1 MRIKILNIDRCGLV
15 FDISRVL
22 FEYQLNI
29 LYMQVE
35 KNVIYLETKAIS
47 PESELLILE
56 AIRQIASITDVL
68 PMDDASAKNKT
79 TNSTVIFDE
88 ILHASTSMQQAIAMA
103 KRCAVTESTVLIR
116 GETGTGKELFA
127 KALHAGSPRAAKS
140 FLALNCA
147 ALPENLLESELFGYE
162 DGAFTGASRGGKAGL
177 FELSNGGTLF
187 LDEIGEISP
196 HVQAKLLRVL
206 QEHKIR
212 RIGSKKEI
220 SLDVRIIAATNQDLE
235 KMLHDGSFRADLY
248 YRLNVVP
255 LFLPPLRERRE
266 DISILVPAFL
276 QQYAKRL
283 NRDTL
288 TISSEAMAT
297 LMQYDWPGNI
307 RELENHIERAVNL
320 VEGRSIQTEDIVMDS
335 KKASPPMPT
344 ECAEGKKTLREI
356 LDETEKK
363 ILCQA
368 LCHYHTSRKLA
379 RALGI
384 SHTGVL
390 QKLHKYGLD
399 FASSQA

>member
-35 KNVIYLETKAIS
+35 KNVIHLETKSIS
-47 PESELLILE
+47 PESELLVLE
-56 AIRQIASITDVL
+56 TIRQIASITDVL
-68 PMDDASAKNKT
+68 PLDDASSKNKT

-88 ILHASTSMQQAIAMA
+88 ILHASTTMQQAITMA

-127 KALHAGSPRAAKS
+127 KALHAGSPRSAKS

-147 ALPENLLESELFGYE
+147 VLPENLLESELFGYE

-177 FELSNGGTLF
+177 FELSNSGTLF

-220 SLDVRIIAATNQDLE
+220 LLDVRIIAATNQNLE

-266 DISILVPAFL
+266 DISLLVPAFL

-288 TISSEAMAT
+288 TISNEAMAA

-307 RELENHIERAVNL
+307 RELENRIERAVNL
-320 VEGRSIQTEDIVMDS
+320 VEGRSIQIEDIVMDS

-344 ECAEGKKTLREI
+344 ECTEGKKTLREI

>member
-47 PESELLILE
+47 PESELLILD

-68 PMDDASAKNKT
+68 PLDDATKNKT
-79 TNSTVIFDE
+79 PRSTVIFDE
-88 ILHASTSMQQAIAMA
+88 ILHASTTMQQAIAMA

-127 KALHAGSPRAAKS
+127 KALHAGSPRATKI

-235 KMLHDGSFRADLY
+235 KILHDGSFRADLY

-266 DISILVPAFL
+266 DISLLVPAFL

-288 TISSEAMAT
+288 TISSEAMAA

-307 RELENHIERAVNL
+307 RELENRIERAVNL
-320 VEGRSIQTEDIVMDS
+320 VEGRCIQIEDIVMDS
-335 KKASPPMPT
+335 KKTSASIST

-356 LDETEKK
+356 LGETEKK

-379 RALGI
+379 RVLGI
-384 SHTGVL
+384 SHTGVI

>member
-35 KNVIYLETKAIS
+35 KNVICLETKAIS
-47 PESELLILE
+47 PESELFILE

-68 PMDDASAKNKT
+68 LLDDVSTKNKT
-79 TNSTVIFDE
+79 TESAVIFDE
-88 ILHASTSMQQAIAMA
+88 ILHASTTMQQVIAMA
-103 KRCAVTESTVLIR
+103 KRCAVSESTVLIR

-127 KALHAGSPRAAKS
+127 KALHAGSPRASKS
-140 FLALNCA
+140 FLAINCA

-162 DGAFTGASRGGKAGL
+162 DGAFTGASHGGKAGL

-212 RIGSKKEI
+212 RIGSKKEM

-276 QQYAKRL
+276 QQYAKHL

-307 RELENHIERAVNL
+307 RELENRIERAVNL
-320 VEGRSIQTEDIVMDS
+320 VEGHCIQREDIVIDS
-335 KKASPPMPT
+335 KKISTHLET
-344 ECAEGKKTLREI
+344 ECTEGKKTLREI

-379 RALGI
+379 RVLGI
-384 SHTGVL
+384 SHTGVI
-390 QKLHKYGLD
+390 QKLHKYGLG
-399 FASSQA
+399 FTNSQA

>member
-47 PESELLILE
+47 PESELLILD

-68 PMDDASAKNKT
+68 PLDDATKNKT
-79 TNSTVIFDE
+79 PRSTVIFDE
-88 ILHASTSMQQAIAMA
+88 ILHASTTMQQAIAMA

-127 KALHAGSPRAAKS
+127 KALHAGSPRATKI

-235 KMLHDGSFRADLY
+235 KMLHDGSFRDDLY

-266 DISILVPAFL
+266 DISLLVPAFL

-288 TISSEAMAT
+288 TISSEAMAA

-307 RELENHIERAVNL
+307 RELENRIERAVNL
-320 VEGRSIQTEDIVMDS
+320 VEGRCIQIEDIVMDS
-335 KKASPPMPT
+335 KKTSASIST

-356 LDETEKK
+356 LGETEKK

-379 RALGI
+379 RVLGI
-384 SHTGVL
+384 SHTGVI

>member
-29 LYMQVE
+29 LYMHVE

-68 PMDDASAKNKT
+68 PLDDASKNKT
-79 TNSTVIFDE
+79 TSSSVIFDE
-88 ILHASTSMQQAIAMA
+88 ILHASTTMQQAIAMA
-103 KRCAVTESTVLIR
+103 KRCATSESTVLIR

-127 KALHAGSPRAAKS
+127 KALHAGSPRATKS
-140 FLALNCA
+140 FLAINCA

-255 LFLPPLRERRE
+255 LFLPPLRKRRE
-266 DISILVPAFL
+266 DIAILVPAFL

-288 TISSEAMAT
+288 TISNEAMAA

-307 RELENHIERAVNL
+307 RELENRIERAVNL
-320 VEGRSIQTEDIVMDS
+320 VEGRSIQIEDIVMDS
-335 KKASPPMPT
+335 KKAAAPLPI

-384 SHTGVL
+384 SHTGVI
-390 QKLHKYGLD
+390 QKLHKYGLN
-399 FASSQA
+399 FASSQV

>member
-47 PESELLILE
+47 PESELLILD

-68 PMDDASAKNKT
+68 PLDDATKNKT
-79 TNSTVIFDE
+79 PRSTVIFDE
-88 ILHASTSMQQAIAMA
+88 ILHASTTMQQAIAMA

-127 KALHAGSPRAAKS
+127 KALHAGSPRATKI

-235 KMLHDGSFRADLY
+235 KMLHDGSFRDDLY

-266 DISILVPAFL
+266 DISLLVPAFL

-288 TISSEAMAT
+288 TISSEAMAA

-307 RELENHIERAVNL
+307 RELENRIERAVNL
-320 VEGRSIQTEDIVMDS
+320 VEGRCIQIEDIIMDS
-335 KKASPPMPT
+335 KKTSASIST

-379 RALGI
+379 RVLGI
-384 SHTGVL
+384 SHTGVI

>member
-35 KNVIYLETKAIS
+35 KNVIYLETKSIS

-68 PMDDASAKNKT
+68 PLDDATKNKT
-79 TNSTVIFDE
+79 TSSTVIFDE

-235 KMLHDGSFRADLY
+235 KMLHDGSFRDDLY

-266 DISILVPAFL
+266 DISLLVPAFL

-288 TISSEAMAT
+288 TISSEAMAA

-307 RELENHIERAVNL
+307 RELENRIERAVNL
-320 VEGRSIQTEDIVMDS
+320 VEGRCIQIEDIVMDS
-335 KKASPPMPT
+335 KKTSASIST

-356 LDETEKK
+356 LGETEKK

-379 RALGI
+379 RVLGI
-384 SHTGVL
+384 SHTGVI